1 MKVVS
6 NTTPIISLAS
16 IGQLSLLTE
25 LFGKTY
31 IPQAVYHEIKYKKS
45 YGYQEIDKPC
55 FETITIQSND
65 HLGFLLNDLDK
76 GEAEA
81 IFLAKE
87 LKADILIIDERMGY
101 EIAQSQKI
109 NSIGTLT
116 VLQVAKEKQ
125 LITKVKPLLNEMIKK
140 GRWYSKAVY
149 TQFLKQIGE

>member
-16 IGQLSLLTE
+16 IGQLSLLTD
-25 LFGKTY
+25 LFGKIY
-31 IPQAVYHEIKYKKS
+31 IPQAVYNEIKYKKS
-45 YGYQEIDKPC
+45 YGYQEIDKPN
-55 FETITIQSND
+55 FEVVTIQGND
-65 HLGFLLNDLDK
+65 YLGFLLNKLDK

-87 LKADILIIDERMGY
+87 LKAEILIIDERMGY
-101 EIAQSQKI
+101 KIAQSQ
-109 NSIGTLT
+109 NLYSIGTLT
-116 VLQVAKEKQ
+116 VLHVSKEKQ
-125 LITKVKPLLNEMIKK
+125 LIKNVKPLLDEMIKK

>member
-16 IGQLSLLTE
+16 IGQVSLLTD
-25 LFGKTY
+25 LFTKIY
-31 IPQAVYHEIKYKKS
+31 IPQAVYNEIKYKKS
-45 YGYQEIDKPC
+45 FGYQEIDSSS
-55 FETITIQSND
+55 FEVVSIQGND
-65 HLGFLLNDLDK
+65 YLGFLLNELDK

-101 EIAQSQKI
+101 KIAQSQKI
-109 NSIGTLT
+109 YSIGTLT
-116 VLQVAKEKQ
+116 LLQVAKEKQ
-125 LITKVKPLLNEMIKK
+125 LIIKVKPLLDEMIQK
-140 GRWYSKAVY
+140 GRWYSDAVY